1 MGTDSPGR
9 DNPSAPGRECLNA
22 PGRDGLNEALAGQAA
37 GLTVGGLLAHQV
49 RLRPDHP
56 AVEDGPRHLTF
67 AAFNARV
74 NQLAHV
80 LLGLGIRRGDRVAIL
95 SENRLEYLEL
105 LFAAGKIGAIVAAL
119 NWRLSDPELRH
130 CIGLVSPRA
139 ILLAPAYAATMQRL
153 AIDAGA
159 VIAIGDDYE
168 DRLARA
174 RYAEPR
180 CRVDTED
187 GLMILYTSG
196 TTGMPKG
203 ALISH
208 RAQVARMFAACVD
221 FDLTAGDNFV
231 AWAPMYHMA
240 SAEQSIS
247 VLGRGGKIVVVP
259 GYDVDRIIHA
269 IETVPQWWLLLMPG
283 MIADMIQALR
293 RRPIMPAPIKLAGA
307 MADLVPPHQIAEI
320 SSLLRT
326 PYANTFGSTETG
338 LPPFSAGRIAPGT
351 VPDRLSKVP
360 CTSGHF
366 RLVDPDGN
374 DVADGEPGEV
384 AFRGPTLFSG
394 YWNAPETNA
403 HDFRGGWFH
412 LGDVC
417 RRNPDGT
424 VDFVDRVKYMIK
436 SGGENIYPAEIE
448 RVLLADPRV
457 ADAVV
462 VRRKDAHWG
471 EVPVAFIAR
480 RDDSLTEDDL
490 IRRCRAELAGYK
502 RPKEIRF
509 IAADAL
515 PRSTTGKIQRH
526 EVEKWLAEP

>member
-9 DNPSAPGRECLNA
+9 D
-22 PGRDGLNEALAGQAA
+22 GLHEALAGQAA

-80 LLGLGIRRGDRVAIL
+80 LLGLGIGRGDRVAIL

-153 AIDAGA
+153 AIDAGT

-174 RYAEPR
+174 PDAEPR

-293 RRPIMPAPIKLAGA
+293 RRPIVPAPIKLAGA
-307 MADLVPPHQIAEI
+307 MADLVPPHQIAEVT
-320 SSLLRT
+320 SLLRT

-351 VPDRLSKVP
+351 VPDRLSKIP

-366 RLVDPDGN
+366 RLVDPNGN

-502 RPKEIRF
+502 RPKDIRF